1 MKLKKE
7 LITHQIDGDYIT
19 VFTSDS
25 RDEFHG
31 ILRTNFTGQFILD
44 CLSTEKDINEEEILK
59 KMQERF
65 SGDAAQMKKDLG
77 IVLNHLKQADAII
90 Y

>member
-7 LITHQIDGDYIT
+7 LITHVIDGEYIT

-31 ILRTNFTGQFILD
+31 ILRTNHTGQFILE
-44 CLSTEKDINEEEILK
+44 CLSTEKDIEEDEILK

-65 SGDAAQMKKDLG
+65 SGDPGQMKEDLEL
-77 IVLNHLKQADAII
+77 VLNHLKRADAIV

>member
-7 LITHQIDGDYIT
+7 LVTHLIDGDYIT

-31 ILRTNFTGQFILD
+31 ILRTNSTGQFILN
-44 CLSTEKDINEEEILK
+44 CLSTETDTDENEILK

-65 SGDAAQMKKDLG
+65 SGDLGQMKEDLEL
-77 IVLNHLKQADAII
+77 VLNLLKKADAII
-90 Y
+90 